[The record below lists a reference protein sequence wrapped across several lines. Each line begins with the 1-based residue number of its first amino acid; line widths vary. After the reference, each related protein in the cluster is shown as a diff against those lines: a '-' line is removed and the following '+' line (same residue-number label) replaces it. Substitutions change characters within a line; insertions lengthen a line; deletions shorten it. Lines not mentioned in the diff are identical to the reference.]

1 MLNAL
6 EAMKVSDSSLQLQ
19 SRWCLHHQQLVQARI
34 CRLDNRKWRIKNVHL
49 FQIWDKKLILF
60 PLKLFQDGLSKMK
73 YKNALSRRYI
83 TFYGTLQ
90 TGHTNNQLIKERPFF
105 LPKLGKQ
112 TGLIFL
118 ILSWHPFPCLIK
130 VFQLFKNIRA
140 GKIYGLSQLCSVLKK
155 NNFCKF
161 YQLCLSADLKRE

>member
-60 PLKLFQDGLSKMK
+60 PLKLFQDDLSKTNFDNK
-73 YKNALSRRYI
+73 YKNAL
-83 TFYGTLQ
+83 TLAIYHFIWKVVDRAVQ
-90 TGHTNNQLIKERPFF
+90 TISLRELIKERPFF

-112 TGLIFL
+112 TDLIFI
-118 ILSWHPFPCLIK
+118 ILSWHPFPFPVWSKC
-130 VFQLFKNIRA
+130 FN
-140 GKIYGLSQLCSVLKK
+140 CSWTPQSCFS
-155 NNFCKF
+155 FCTTYF
-161 YQLCLSADLKRE
+161 T

>member
-34 CRLDNRKWRIKNVHL
+34 CRLGNRKWRIKNVHL

-90 TGHTNNQLIKERPFF
+90 TGHTNNQSKRVDHGKAFFSSKIRKTDRSDFPHSLLTPF
-105 LPKLGKQ
+105 
-112 TGLIFL
+112 
-118 ILSWHPFPCLIK
+118 S
-130 VFQLFKNIRA
+130 LFDQSVSIIHEHKSRKNIRTEST
-140 GKIYGLSQLCSVLKK
+140 LFSLKK
-155 NNFCKF
+155 NN
-161 YQLCLSADLKRE
+161 LNI